1 MKAAINTEY
10 GTADVVRIADV
21 PKPEPKD
28 NEVLIKIHATTVNRT
43 DTGFRG
49 AEYFII
55 RFFFGFFK
63 PKRHILGSELAGEVV
78 AIGKDVTS
86 FKVGD
91 KVFGLHTDIYGAHAE
106 YIAVPESGSITT
118 MPEGI
123 TYAEAAAI
131 CEGPWLALTFLEAVK
146 IGKGHRAIV
155 NGASGSIGSSAVQLA
170 KYFGAEVTAVIGTKN
185 VELAHSLGADRVID
199 YMKEDFTAVL
209 EEGAYD
215 FVFDAVGKSS
225 FGKCKKLL
233 KPGGVYISTE
243 LGPYN
248 QNPFLALWT
257 PFFSS
262 KKVKFPIPKDRKRH
276 IIFFKELY
284 EAGKLRAVIDRHY
297 SLDEIV
303 EAHRYAESGQK
314 TGSIVVDVIK
324 GE

>member
-1 MKAAINTEY
+1 MKAAVNKEY
-10 GTADVVRIADV
+10 GSPDVVHIADV

-28 NEVLIKIHATTVNRT
+28 NEVLIKVHATTVNRT
-43 DTGFRG
+43 DTGFRSS
-49 AEYFII
+49 EYFII
-55 RFFFGFFK
+55 RLFFGLFK

-91 KVFGLHTDIYGAHAE
+91 NVFGLHTDIFGAHAE

-118 MPEGI
+118 MPGGAS
-123 TYAEAAAI
+123 YAEAVAI
-131 CEGPWLALTFLEAVK
+131 CEGPWLALTFLKAVK
-146 IGKGHRAIV
+146 IGKGHRAV
-155 NGASGSIGSSAVQLA
+155 LNGASGSIGSSALQLA

-199 YMKEDFTAVL
+199 YMKEDFTTIL

-215 FVFDAVGKSS
+215 FVFDAVGKST

-233 KPGGVYISTE
+233 KPGGIYISSE
-243 LGPYN
+243 LGPHN
-248 QNPFLALWT
+248 ENPFLALWT
-257 PFFSS
+257 PFFSK
-262 KKVKFPIPKDRKRH
+262 KKVKFPIPKDKKEH

-297 SLDEIV
+297 PLDEIV

-314 TGSIVVDVIK
+314 TGSVVIDVV
-324 GE
+324 

>member
-1 MKAAINTEY
+1 
-10 GTADVVRIADV
+10 
-21 PKPEPKD
+21 
-28 NEVLIKIHATTVNRT
+28 
-43 DTGFRG
+43 
-49 AEYFII
+49 
-55 RFFFGFFK
+55 
-63 PKRHILGSELAGEVV
+63 
-78 AIGKDVTS
+78 
-86 FKVGD
+86 
-91 KVFGLHTDIYGAHAE
+91 VFGLHTDIYGAHAE

-146 IGKGHRAIV
+146 IGKGHQAIV

-215 FVFDAVGKSS
+215 FVFDAVGKRS
-225 FGKCKKLL
+225 FGECKKLL

-243 LGPYN
+243 LGPYS

-276 IIFFKELY
+276 IVFFKELY

-314 TGSIVVDVIK
+314 TGSVVIDVA
-324 GE
+324 

>member
-1 MKAAINTEY
+1 MNAAINKEY
-10 GTADVVRIADV
+10 GSPDVVRIADV

-28 NEVLIKIHATTVNRT
+28 NEVLIKVHATTVNRT

-55 RFFFGFFK
+55 RLFFGLFK

-78 AIGKDVTS
+78 AMGKDVTS

-118 MPEGI
+118 MPHGA
-123 TYAEAAAI
+123 TYAEAVAI
-131 CEGPWLALTFLEAVK
+131 CEGPWLALTFLKAVK

-155 NGASGSIGSSAVQLA
+155 NGASGSIGSSALQLA

-199 YMKEDFTAVL
+199 YMKEDFTAIL

-233 KPGGVYISTE
+233 KPGGIYISSE
-243 LGPYN
+243 LGPYS

-257 PFFSS
+257 PLFSS
-262 KKVKFPIPKDRKRH
+262 KKVKFPIPKDKKEH

-297 SLDEIV
+297 PLDEIV

-314 TGSIVVDVIK
+314 TGSVVIDVV
-324 GE
+324 